1 MISETIKYVNC
12 FFEETKQQHNSVNDV
27 ILKSTLVYQYLY
39 LRNFKTYISVD
50 RVLELNDN
58 EIGLVGPGMD
68 ASHSS
73 SKEYSI
79 SQIYYT
85 HIAFYMTLSADSM
98 TIIN

>member
-1 MISETIKYVNC
+1 MIREVIEYVNHT
-12 FFEETKQQHNSVNDV
+12 FERTKQEHNSVNDV
-27 ILKSTLVYQYLY
+27 ILKSALVYQYLY
-39 LRNFKTYISVD
+39 LRNFKTHISIN

-58 EIGLVGPGMD
+58 EIGMD
-68 ASHSS
+68 ASHIS

-85 HIAFYMTLSADSM
+85 HIAFYMMLSVDSM